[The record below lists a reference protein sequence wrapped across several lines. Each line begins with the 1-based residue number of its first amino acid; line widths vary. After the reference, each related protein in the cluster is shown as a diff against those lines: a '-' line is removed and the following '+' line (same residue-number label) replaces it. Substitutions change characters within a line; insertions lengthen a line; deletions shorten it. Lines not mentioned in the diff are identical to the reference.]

1 MKKRI
6 LALALTLAMLLS
18 MAPVQVFATETEPG
32 HTEHNFVEV
41 QPEAQAPTEAPTE
54 PPTEAPTDAP
64 TEPSKDKGALT
75 PQTPTPA
82 PLAPADP
89 LHKRR

>member
-32 HTEHNFVEV
+32 HTEHNFVEL
-41 QPEAQAPTEAPTE
+41 QPGTVAPTEAVTVA
-54 PPTEAPTDAP
+54 PTEAVTVAP
-64 TEPSKDKGALT
+64 TEPMKE
-75 PQTPTPA
+75 Q
-82 PLAPADP
+82 
-89 LHKRR
+89 